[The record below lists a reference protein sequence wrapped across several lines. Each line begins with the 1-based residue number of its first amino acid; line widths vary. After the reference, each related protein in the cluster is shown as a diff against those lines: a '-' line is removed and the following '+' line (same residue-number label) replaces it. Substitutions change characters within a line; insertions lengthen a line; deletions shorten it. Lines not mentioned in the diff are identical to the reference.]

1 MELKPNP
8 TYLFVLL
15 PTDCFLDNSS
25 AAWIG
30 LQNIWPLFLTIFCF
44 IAVSWVHSFTNLRI
58 WHRTQLSTPRQ
69 TLHRANY
76 SKTVPWIRAF
86 HTVETAP
93 TIRDGAFRELFKP
106 SPLHLWNPLS
116 SCFTQQLVE
125 SVRHLSYKFKFQ
137 PCWRTYKKNQFC
149 SQLMVFSLENQILG

>member
-58 WHRTQLSTPRQ
+58 WRRTQLSAPGQ

-76 SKTVPWIRAF
+76 SETVPWIRAF
-86 HTVETAP
+86 HTVWKQLLQSEMVPSGNSSNPHPSICGTYSVAAP
-93 TIRDGAFRELFKP
+93 HNSWLNQSGI
-106 SPLHLWNPLS
+106 SPTNLS
-116 SCFTQQLVE
+116 SSLAGEPTKRISFVPSWWF
-125 SVRHLSYKFKFQ
+125 SVWKIRF
-137 PCWRTYKKNQFC
+137 
-149 SQLMVFSLENQILG
+149 